1 MTDPLDQITGLT
13 SDIDDD
19 DVGKADHR
27 AYIVDD
33 LHFFATCAA
42 VRARDLSRRSRI
54 MVGSRF
60 FRKDTED
67 TSADDLTE
75 TTTTLIDN
83 AGNHW
88 LVIEGERYD
97 IPFPTTGLLGDGE
110 PLPAFGVVTP
120 LMIPAGCPGSIGFAV
135 DEVPTGEVIIT
146 FKKSLDYGV
155 SWTNAFTLT
164 IAAGERVGSFTL
176 ASDLSLPAYS
186 LLRPYGPATHD
197 PTMES
202 FTATIAALR

>member
-13 SDIDDD
+13 SDSDTA
-19 DVGKADHR
+19 DVSKSLHR

-33 LHFFATCAA
+33 LHYFSTCAA

-54 MVGSRF
+54 LIGSRF

-75 TTTTLIDN
+75 TSPTVIDA
-83 AGNHW
+83 AGIHW

-97 IPFPTTGLLGDGE
+97 LPWSTSGQMGASE
-110 PLPAFGVVTP
+110 ALPAIAVVTP
-120 LMIPAGCPGSIGFAV
+120 LTLPAGLPGSIACAAEV
-135 DEVPTGEVIIT
+135 VPTSNFTVT
-146 FKKSLDYGV
+146 WKKSVDFGATWSDV
-155 SWTNAFTLT
+155 FTAT
-164 IAAGERVGSFTL
+164 IAAGEREGSFTL
-176 ASDLSLPAYS
+176 AADATIPAGS
-186 LLRPYGPATHD
+186 LLQPVGPASADATLAG
-197 PTMES
+197 